1 MSQFFFFVILLSSL
15 SEAGASLIS
24 LSYTTMREQRHLTC
38 IHGNLQI
45 LHLCLLYKV
54 PPPFA
59 YTHTCICTHSLYPCL
74 YVHMCICRNMCIY
87 HMYTRM

>member
-1 MSQFFFFVILLSSL
+1 MSQFFFFLILLSSL

-38 IHGNLQI
+38 IHGNPQI

-59 YTHTCICTHSLYPCL
+59 YTHTCICTHSLYLCL
-74 YVHMCICRNMCIY
+74 YVYM
-87 HMYTRM
+87 

>member
-59 YTHTCICTHSLYPCL
+59 YTH
-74 YVHMCICRNMCIY
+74 M
-87 HMYTRM
+87 HMYTLTVSLSICAHVYM